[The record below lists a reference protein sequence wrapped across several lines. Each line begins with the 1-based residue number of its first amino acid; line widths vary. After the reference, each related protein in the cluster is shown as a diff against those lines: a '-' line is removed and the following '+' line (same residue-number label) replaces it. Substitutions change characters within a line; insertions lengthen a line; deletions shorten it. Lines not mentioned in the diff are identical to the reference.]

1 MLRDNGPQRPQH
13 RVSVLWR
20 CTDATQ
26 PYRWVTNRL
35 TGADTGLPVLG
46 LRTGSR
52 LMVIDREKNVGEP
65 LAHFR
70 FSALFEN
77 TDFLTGSFSL
87 ITVV

>member
-1 MLRDNGPQRPQH
+1 MLCDSGLQRPQH
-13 RVSVLWR
+13 CAPLPRR

-26 PYRWVTNRL
+26 PYSWVTNRL

-46 LRTGSR
+46 LRPGSR